1 MTFLGYGGWRAQ
13 LASRIIRLMSK
24 KCCECWTVAD
34 DEQPYCDACGGHSWM
49 RLANREAELNILN
62 WGALLLMLGVIGVSY
77 WLLVWR
83 IPIK

>member
-1 MTFLGYGGWRAQ
+1 
-13 LASRIIRLMSK
+13 
-24 KCCECWTVAD
+24 
-34 DEQPYCDACGGHSWM
+34 M